1 MEQKM
6 QSWKNIIK
14 KTVFLSVKVVLYTA
28 TTLLIGACSP
38 SVNEEGS
45 TIEEAALS
53 GLENTENVWSENKT
67 TLKGRALGT
76 TFIIKTGEDS
86 LRVTP
91 KEINDLF
98 NDFNAEL
105 STYKD
110 ESLISQ
116 FNASDS
122 VIDLNST
129 QYFKKCFELS
139 QEIYNQTQGAFDPTV
154 FPLVSLWGF
163 FKDIE
168 KAPSQIE
175 IDSVLTFVGFENKQ
189 LYNYEKGI
197 LTKNDQRF
205 KLVFNAIAKGQ
216 SVDVIAVLLDERGHE
231 SYFIE
236 VGGEIRVKGM
246 NDRGAKWVI
255 GVDEPVE
262 VNTGTAGASERKL
275 ENYIEVSNR
284 AVATSGNYRDFYELD
299 GKKYSH
305 TISSVT
311 GKPVRHN
318 ILSATVVANDA
329 ATADAYATAF
339 MVMGVER
346 SLALIKENPELE
358 VDAYLLFDGEKGRI
372 ERAFSRGMLQYL
384 MD

>member
-6 QSWKNIIK
+6 PFWKNTIK
-14 KTVFLSVKVVLYTA
+14 QTLLPVVSVILYTS
-28 TTLLIGACSP
+28 LSLFISACS
-38 SVNEEGS
+38 SSTEGE
-45 TIEEAALS
+45 TIAQKDAKMALH
-53 GLENTENVWSENKT
+53 ERTENVWSENKAT
-67 TLKGRALGT
+67 IQGRALGT

-86 LRVTP
+86 LFVTP
-91 KEINDLF
+91 IEIDDLF
-98 NDFNAEL
+98 NAFNAEL
-105 STYKD
+105 STYID
-110 ESLISQ
+110 ASLISQ
-116 FNASDS
+116 FNTTDTF
-122 VIDLNST
+122 IDLNTT
-129 QYFKKCFELS
+129 QYFKSCFELS
-139 QEIYNQTQGAFDPTV
+139 QEIFKQTKGAFDPTV

-163 FKDIE
+163 FKDID
-168 KAPSQIE
+168 KAPTQNE
-175 IDSVLTFVGFENKQ
+175 IDSVLNFVGFDNKQ
-189 LYNYEKGI
+189 LYSYENGM
-197 LTKNDQRF
+197 LTKHDTRF

-216 SVDVIAVLLDERGHE
+216 SVDVIADFLDERGHE

-236 VGGEIRVKGM
+236 VGGEIRVKGF

-262 VNTGTAGASERKL
+262 VNTGTEGASERKL
-275 ENYIEVSNR
+275 ENYIEVTNR

-305 TISSVT
+305 TLSPVS

-339 MVMGVER
+339 MVMGVEPTIEW
-346 SLALIKENPELE
+346 IKMNPELG
-358 VDAYLLFDGEKGRI
+358 VDAYLLFDGGNGRI
-372 ERAFSRGMLQYL
+372 ERAYSRGMLQYL